1 MKWFPF
7 IYSLVFCCLIVP
19 IVHATDPDPVG
30 ADIWTQEVTNGF
42 GNPTQNQEVSWLQNF
57 NGYLYAAVNTSGIGA
72 QVFRTADLTH
82 WTAVGPAL
90 GSTANKINRMTV
102 NGSSDLYM
110 SVNAGGPPA
119 LYHSTNGR
127 NWTQINTAS
136 NGYTN
141 SSVGS
146 LSGLAVGGSNLFASL
161 RSQAS
166 AAQIWR
172 ANLDGTGFAKVADF
186 NTGLNINTGANTN
199 LNEIT
204 YLYAAS
210 NGTIY
215 APIGNRGPTGNGD
228 PQDGFLFLYE
238 STDGGA
244 HWTQNTGVGNGFG
257 NPHNPNIASMTEFN
271 GYLYASVHNPTT
283 GGELWRTPFNAGNSF
298 NDTVWQQV
306 LSGGIDDSLN
316 YELHHLSADHGY
328 LWLTTMGVPPSGSV
342 SASPDEVWRSSDGV
356 NWVQSN
362 TAGFGDPVN
371 GVSRY
376 PAITG
381 FGAQE
386 VFGGRNLANG
396 AQIFATIAPVPTP
409 AIFLTPGGVLTVS
422 WSATATNVV
431 LETTSSLAPPVI
443 WGAVTNAVQTVN
455 GLFSV
460 QVNTAPRLQ
469 FFRLKR

>member
-1 MKWFPF
+1 MA
-7 IYSLVFCCLIVP
+7 
-19 IVHATDPDPVG
+19 HADPDPVG
-30 ADIWTQEVTNGF
+30 ADMWIQEVTNGF

-57 NGYLYAAVNTSGIGA
+57 TGYLYAAVNTSGIGA

-90 GSTANKINRMTV
+90 GSTTNKINRMTV

-110 SVNAGGPPA
+110 SVNAGANSPPA
-119 LYHSTNGR
+119 LYHSTDGTS
-127 NWTQINTAS
+127 WTLINTAA

-146 LSGLAVGGSNLFASL
+146 VSGLAVGGSNLFIGVS
-161 RSQAS
+161 SPSS

-172 ANLDGTGFAKVADF
+172 ANLDGTGFTKVADF

-199 LNEIT
+199 LNFIS
-204 YLYAAS
+204 YLYGAA
-210 NGTIY
+210 NGTIF
-215 APIGNRGPTGNGD
+215 APLGHRGLSGNTA

-238 STDGGA
+238 SRDGGA

-257 NPHNPNIASMTEFN
+257 NPHNPNIASMTEFS
-271 GYLYASVHNPTT
+271 GYLYASVNNPTT
-283 GGELWRTPFNAGNSF
+283 GGELWRTPFNTGNSF
-298 NDTVWQQV
+298 NDTAWQQV
-306 LSGGIDDSLN
+306 LSGGINNSLN

-328 LWLTTMGVPPSGSV
+328 LWLATMGVPPGPG

-422 WSATATNVV
+422 WSATAANVV

-455 GLFSV
+455 GMFSV
-460 QVNTAPRLQ
+460 QISSTRGSQ